1 MSPGPTSIEN
11 PTFLATL
18 QTILAVLED
27 DIAPL
32 IPENTYLTLASQLQ
46 ILYGIHNNS
55 ASGSGSGSGSG
66 SVSYTYDNSANYFT
80 GFGRLSGIVSNSNSN
95 NSGSVSYTYDNS
107 GNYFTGFGRMSG
119 IVSNSNSNN
128 SITNFTDALLIVER
142 MYDAMSYVERE
153 RAYENNNYTNLM
165 NTARNY
171 WNAMSLDEQ
180 RDYRTN
186 MRRDDIEFGGPV
198 HRIIYPRA

>member
-1 MSPGPTSIEN
+1 MSPGPSSIEN
-11 PTFLATL
+11 PTFLAIL
-18 QTILAVLED
+18 QNILAVLED
-27 DIAPL
+27 EVAPL

-55 ASGSGSGSGSG
+55 PRGSG
-66 SVSYTYDNSANYFT
+66 
-80 GFGRLSGIVSNSNSN
+80 RGI
-95 NSGSVSYTYDNS
+95 YTYDNS
-107 GNYFTGFGRMSG
+107 GNYFTGVGRLSG
-119 IVSNSNSNN
+119 IVYNSNN
-128 SITNFTDALLIVER
+128 NNNVTNVTNVTNFTDALLIVER

-153 RAYENNNYTNLM
+153 RAHENNNYTNLM

-180 RDYRTN
+180 RDYCTN
-186 MRRDDIEFGGPV
+186 MRRDNIEFGGPI

>member
-55 ASGSGSGSGSG
+55 GRGSGSG
-66 SVSYTYDNSANYFT
+66 SVGYTYDNSGNYFT

-128 SITNFTDALLIVER
+128 TITNFTNALSTVER

-165 NTARNY
+165 NTARSF

-198 HRIIYPRA
+198 HIIIYPRA